1 MEYLEKVE
9 YHRLRS
15 AVKGYAKEGIS
26 LAKEI
31 SKNKGNERSLLRKIK
46 NSLGSYTRECYIAY
60 GLIRGVPYKSIEKS
74 DVFVLKKS
82 KAVFNL
88 AESLPTKMFNPFS
101 TSSTHSV
108 CSRSVIQCFPKK
120 NASFCTPPLS
130 VITNSHDF
138 NNIII
143 SK

>member
-60 GLIRGVPYKSIEKS
+60 GLIRGVPYKSIEKKCDLRCKPTAKEIKRVIENYCPYHYS
-74 DVFVLKKS
+74 RKFTLENIEQYLK
-82 KAVFNL
+82 
-88 AESLPTKMFNPFS
+88 EE
-101 TSSTHSV
+101 
-108 CSRSVIQCFPKK
+108 
-120 NASFCTPPLS
+120 
-130 VITNSHDF
+130 
-138 NNIII
+138 
-143 SK
+143 